1 MYVTHTIELPPSASS
16 SAREEL
22 QFLPPSK
29 LNVENVSKTFKSRT
43 GPVQALDNV
52 SLQVGEGEFV
62 CLVGPSG
69 CGKSTLLNIIAGLE
83 KPDTGTVIADG
94 EPVSGAGARPHGDVP
109 GGRPLPLAG
118 RDRQCPLRPEAEA
131 AISRARSAWRWRAI
145 TSSWWASSA
154 SHARISTSFPAA

>member
-1 MYVTHTIELPPSASS
+1 MYVTHTIELPPSAST

-69 CGKSTLLNIIAGLE
+69 CGKSTLLNIIAGLG
-83 KPDTGTVIADG
+83 KAGYRHGHRDG
-94 EPVSGAGARPHGDVP
+94 LRVVAP
-109 GGRPLPLAG
+109 G
-118 RDRQCPLRPEAEA
+118 RDRMVMFQEA
-131 AISRARSAWRWRAI
+131 ALFPWLDVLGNVLFGLKLKPHLTAKDRKEVARYYLELVGLEPIRALQHS
-145 TSSWWASSA
+145 
-154 SHARISTSFPAA
+154 